1 MSPAPTNEVPG
12 TGDLETTVATLRET
26 IQRLEQS
33 LQDLQAS
40 SRTRLVQAELKAA
53 AAQAGMIDLDG
64 LKLIDPSRVAANDA
78 GELQSADTLMAE
90 LRREKPWLFASPSS
104 SSRAAVPPARP
115 VRSKLATE
123 MTAEEYRAARAELVR
138 RR

>member
-1 MSPAPTNEVPG
+1 MSEVPTHELPEAG
-12 TGDLETTVATLRET
+12 ELESTVARLRET

-33 LQDLQAS
+33 LQDVHAS
-40 SRTRLVQAELKAA
+40 SRTRVVQAELKAA
-53 AAQAGMIDLDG
+53 AAQAGMIDPDG
-64 LKLIDPSRVAANDA
+64 LKLIDPARVRTNEV
-78 GELQSADTLMAE
+78 GELESADELMSE
-90 LRREKPWLFASPSS
+90 LKRDKPWLFASQSS
-104 SSRAAVPPARP
+104 SSRAAAPPVRP

>member
-1 MSPAPTNEVPG
+1 MSDGPTPDVPD
-12 TGDLETTVATLRET
+12 TGDVESTVSGLRET
-26 IQRLEQS
+26 IQQLAQS
-33 LQDLQAS
+33 LQDLQTS
-40 SRTRLVQAELKAA
+40 SRTRVVQAELKAA

-64 LKLIDPSRVAANDA
+64 LKLIDLSRVRTNDL
-78 GELQSADTLMAE
+78 GELENVEALMKE
-90 LRREKPWLFASPSS
+90 LKREKPWLFASQSS
-104 SSRAAVPPARP
+104 SSRAAVPAARP

>member
-1 MSPAPTNEVPG
+1 MSQAPADETPE
-12 TGDLETTVATLRET
+12 TGGLEATVSDLRET
-26 IQRLEQS
+26 IQQLEQS
-33 LQDLQAS
+33 LQDLHAS
-40 SRTRLVQAELKAA
+40 SRARVAQAELKAA

-64 LKLIDPSRVAANDA
+64 LKLIDLSRVNTNDA
-78 GELQSADTLMAE
+78 GELESADALMAE
-90 LRREKPWLFASPSS
+90 LKREKPWLFASQSS